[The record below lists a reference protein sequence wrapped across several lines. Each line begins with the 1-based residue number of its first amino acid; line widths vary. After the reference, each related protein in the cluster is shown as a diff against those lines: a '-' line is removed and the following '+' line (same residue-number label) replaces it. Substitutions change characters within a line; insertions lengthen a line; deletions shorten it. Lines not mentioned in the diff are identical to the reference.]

1 MRQSLTQN
9 RPVNQFYHG
18 DCLFVMRHD
27 IEPESIDL
35 IYLDP
40 PFFTGQVQKG
50 KLKWEPGAMECA
62 YEDSRRFWQEKGV
75 ADYAPTWLK
84 DIAINRPDFAAY
96 LFYMRE
102 RLQACHR
109 VLKATGSIYLH
120 CDWRASHY
128 LKMVMD
134 EVFGWQNFGNEIVWA
149 YTGAGNFV
157 SHFGRKHDV
166 VFLYHKG
173 TTWVFNAN
181 DVRIPHGAWAN
192 GKTSY
197 KTKSYGLAQAK
208 TIELNPGGKIP
219 EDVWVDVPV
228 IGSGAHERVGYPTQK
243 PLALLER
250 IIKASSNEGDMVL
263 DPFCGCGTAIIAA
276 QKLNRRWIGI
286 DINRQAYEVSGKRIG
301 ELPLDFAHFRY
312 VERTLEDVLAIDKPQ
327 EFEDWVNEFYR
338 ATKPHPDKGVD
349 GITKDGIPIQV
360 KTFTIGYNVVSEF
373 VTNAKYHPRVRQP
386 VSQVIIVSQ
395 SGYDDGARRRQYEIE
410 SNPSEGIKVQLVTA
424 NEMLSG
430 VDQQG

>member
-9 RPVNQFYHG
+9 QPVNQFYHG

-50 KLKWEPGAMECA
+50 KLRWEPGAMECT
-62 YEDSRRFWQEKGV
+62 YEDSRRFWQEKGL
-75 ADYAPTWLK
+75 AGHAPTWLK
-84 DIAINRPDFAAY
+84 DIAINRPEFAAY

-128 LKMVMD
+128 LKMIMD
-134 EVFGWQNFGNEIVWA
+134 EVFGWQNFGNEIIWH
-149 YTGAGNFV
+149 YV
-157 SHFGRKHDV
+157 SAPEAKTRYGRKHDSIM
-166 VFLYHKG
+166 YYPKG
-173 TTWVFNAN
+173 DAFAFNLRR
-181 DVRIPHGAWAN
+181 VPHSGN
-192 GKTSY
+192 TRPTRVYKHGDKDYVCNTNPMGKA
-197 KTKSYGLAQAK
+197 LD
-208 TIELNPGGKIP
+208 
-219 EDVWVDVPV
+219 DVWNMP
-228 IGSGAHERVGYPTQK
+228 IIAATAKERVGYPTQK

-250 IIKASSNEGDMVL
+250 IIEVSSNEGDVVL

-276 QKLNRRWIGI
+276 QRLNRRWIGI
-286 DINRQAYEVSGKRIG
+286 DINQQAYEVSGKRIG

-312 VERTLEDVLAIDKPQ
+312 VERTLEDVLAIDKPK

-349 GITKDGIPIQV
+349 GITRDGIPIQV
-360 KTFTIGYNVVSEF
+360 KTFTVGYNVVSEF

-386 VSQVIIVSQ
+386 VSKVIVVSQ
-395 SGYDDGARRRQYEIE
+395 SGYDDGARIRKHEIE
-410 SNPSEGIKVQLVTA
+410 SNPDEGIEVQLVTVA
-424 NEMLSG
+424 EMLS
-430 VDQQG
+430 VADKQG